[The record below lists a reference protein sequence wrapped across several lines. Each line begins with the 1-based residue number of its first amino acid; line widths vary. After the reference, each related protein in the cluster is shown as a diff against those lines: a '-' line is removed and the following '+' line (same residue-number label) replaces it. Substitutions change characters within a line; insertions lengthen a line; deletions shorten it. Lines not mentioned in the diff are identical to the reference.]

1 MSVTNNSAAL
11 FFQQF
16 KDAPITDVSKGH
28 PATVVAV
35 YDGGARVDVV
45 VRKVG
50 SPPQSPDA
58 IWTQRAVPFVAD
70 GGTPPTEGYFVT
82 ATDFTFPAPPAPP
95 SGS

>member
-1 MSVTNNSAAL
+1 MTATVNTAAL

-16 KDAPITDVSKGH
+16 KDKPITDVAEGH
-28 PATVVAV
+28 PATIVAV

-45 VRKVG
+45 VRKNGAV
-50 SPPQSPDA
+50 PQSPDA
-58 IWTQRAVPFVAD
+58 IWTQRAVAYVND

-95 SGS
+95 SGA